1 MKRME
6 FLLLSVL
13 IGGLV
18 GFVLVALFAPVS
30 GEDFRKRLKSSYQE
44 TLAEARRASLARQA
58 ELEAE
63 LARLQ
68 KKA

>member
-6 FLLLSVL
+6 LLLLGLL

-18 GFVLVALFAPVS
+18 GIVLVALFAPAS
-30 GEDFRKRLKSSYQE
+30 GEEFRKRLKVSYRE
-44 TLAEARRASLARQA
+44 ALADAQQASLARRA

-63 LARLQ
+63 LARMQ
-68 KKA
+68 HK

>member
-6 FLLLSVL
+6 LLLLGLLV
-13 IGGLV
+13 GGLV
-18 GFVLVALFAPVS
+18 GLVLVALFAPAS
-30 GEDFRKRLKSSYQE
+30 GEAFRKRLKSSYQE
-44 TLAEARRASLARQA
+44 TMAEARQASLARQA

-63 LARLQ
+63 LSRLQ